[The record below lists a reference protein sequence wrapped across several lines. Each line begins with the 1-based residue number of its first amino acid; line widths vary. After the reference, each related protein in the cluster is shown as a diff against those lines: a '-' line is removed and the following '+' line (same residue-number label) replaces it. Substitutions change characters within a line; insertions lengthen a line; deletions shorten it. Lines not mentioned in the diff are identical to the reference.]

1 MGSMSCRGAVP
12 RMGPEQMTTTSPLSE
27 ALEDRV
33 EVAAT
38 VDWPA
43 LPAETQD
50 ATRRLVFDALGVASA
65 GRYAPGVDAAIGALA
80 GAVGPGD
87 VQVPWMDLSLPV
99 TDAAMTLSWLIH
111 AWDFDDTHDAGVL
124 HAGALA
130 VAAAYATA
138 VKESASG
145 QRFLEGTVAG
155 VETVAR
161 LSLALGFQRGVI
173 RSSGLACLGAA
184 AAAAR
189 VLGLGPGPTR
199 SALALATPFG
209 MSPTSRQVLVDGG
222 ETKRLQPGFGV
233 RDGVTCAYLAK
244 AGIRGPQGWFSG
256 EFGLGALAQDEAA
269 TLAALDYQGWEIDR
283 LSIKP
288 YPSCRFTHASISAAF
303 SIRSAGITAE
313 EIEEIEI
320 SVPAGPSHATVGRP
334 WARRST
340 PLNDR
345 QFSIPWMVA
354 AALTYGRADLGVV
367 TGQSVLDAGVEA
379 LAGRVSVRR
388 DVEPDDSGI
397 TPVRMLV
404 RNRDGSEQVTVIR
417 SAPGSGRHPLGWEPM
432 TGKIA
437 GCLRAAGLAAGR
449 AEDAAERLQTAVRQL
464 GKESITE
471 GFVPVLATV
480 PERAV

>member
-1 MGSMSCRGAVP
+1 
-12 RMGPEQMTTTSPLSE
+12 MTMTSQLSE
-27 ALEDRV
+27 ALEARV

-38 VDWPA
+38 VDWSA
-43 LPAETQD
+43 LTVQSQD
-50 ATRRLVFDALGVASA
+50 ATSRLVFDSLGVASA

-80 GAVGPGD
+80 GVVGPGD
-87 VQVPWMDLSLPV
+87 VQVPWIDMTLPV
-99 TDAAMTLSWLIH
+99 TDAAMALSWLIH

-124 HAGALA
+124 HTAALA

-145 QRFLEGTVAG
+145 QRFFEGTVAG

-161 LSLALGFQRGVI
+161 ISLALGFQRGVI

-184 AAAAR
+184 AAASR
-189 VLGLGPGPTR
+189 VLGLSPGQTR
-199 SALALATPFG
+199 SALALATPFA

-244 AGIRGPQGWFSG
+244 AGISGPQGWFSG

-269 TLAALDYQGWEIDR
+269 ALAGLVYQGWEIDH

-288 YPSCRFTHASISAAF
+288 YPSCRFTHASILGALSM
-303 SIRSAGITAE
+303 RGAGISAE
-313 EIEEIEI
+313 EIEKIEI
-320 SVPAGPSHATVGRP
+320 SVPAGQSHATVARP

-354 AALTYGRADLGVV
+354 AAITHGRADLSVV
-367 TGQSVLDAGVEA
+367 AGQSVMDAGIEA
-379 LAGRVSVRR
+379 LARRVSVRQ
-388 DVEPDDSGI
+388 DIEPDDSGI
-397 TPVRMLV
+397 TPVRILV
-404 RNRDGSEQVTVIR
+404 RNRDGSEQATVIQ
-417 SAPGSGRHPLGWEPM
+417 SAPGSASHPLGWQPM
-432 TGKIA
+432 TEKVT
-437 GCLRAAGLAAGR
+437 GCLRAAGLAAER
-449 AEDAAERLQTAVRQL
+449 AENTAERLQAAVRQL
-464 GKESITE
+464 GKGSITE
-471 GFVPVLATV
+471 AFVPVLATA
-480 PERAV
+480 PEPAADHRQPVAG